1 MGLYKNKCSPVPVFI
16 LHNKLF
22 QVKWA
27 RIPGSE
33 GKIPVFFKKTG
44 IFFNQLR
51 QRPTGPAATT
61 IWHTTTGSKVSR
73 QAHHTAKEKASADF
87 PRRLCSNTYFIKNF
101 CRSASVVS
109 SPMVIS
115 SVPVRRANI
124 AISSLVSADDTEV
137 IAHIY
142 HGYLNTIS
150 GYAIE
155 DQAGRI
161 FFSADSKR
169 DHVNFRFGCCKC
181 NRYLQHKNRRF
192 TGHFVTI

>member
-27 RIPGSE
+27 KIPGDKEKVPSFLKMT
-33 GKIPVFFKKTG
+33 GTFKG
-44 IFFNQLR
+44 QPR
-51 QRPTGPAATT
+51 QRPTAGKHENTIADSRGPQSRQPQQYGTPRQVPKTHAR
-61 IWHTTTGSKVSR
+61 HTTEQKKKPP
-73 QAHHTAKEKASADF
+73 QIF

-124 AISSLVSADDTEV
+124 AISSLVSAVDTTE
-137 IAHIY
+137 
-142 HGYLNTIS
+142 
-150 GYAIE
+150 
-155 DQAGRI
+155 
-161 FFSADSKR
+161 
-169 DHVNFRFGCCKC
+169 
-181 NRYLQHKNRRF
+181 
-192 TGHFVTI
+192 

>member
-44 IFFNQLR
+44 IFLTNCARDPQGR
-51 QRPTGPAATT
+51 QPQQYGTPQQVPKSHVR
-61 IWHTTTGSKVSR
+61 HTTQQK
-73 QAHHTAKEKASADF
+73 KASADF

-137 IAHIY
+137 I
-142 HGYLNTIS
+142 
-150 GYAIE
+150 
-155 DQAGRI
+155 
-161 FFSADSKR
+161 
-169 DHVNFRFGCCKC
+169 
-181 NRYLQHKNRRF
+181 
-192 TGHFVTI
+192 